1 MIVRAWSVTCRVVG
15 ALAIAG
21 FLVAAFTPAS
31 TMAARRLAVA
41 PDVGPA
47 EAIVVLGASANR
59 DGTLSDASLRRAVA
73 GVQLYR
79 DGLAPRLV
87 FLGVSGEAEARARLA
102 ASLGVPREAILTE
115 GWQPTT
121 RAEAS
126 QMGVVLGRRLG
137 VRRLLLVT
145 DALHMRRARALFER
159 AGLAVRAVPTD
170 TWVLDTTVPEKRL
183 LVTRYVAQELASLA
197 YHKLFGYL

>member
-41 PDVGPA
+41 PDAGPA
-47 EAIVVLGASANR
+47 EAIVV
-59 DGTLSDASLRRAVA
+59 
-73 GVQLYR
+73 
-79 DGLAPRLV
+79 
-87 FLGVSGEAEARARLA
+87 LGVSGEAEARARLA
-102 ASLGVPREAILTE
+102 ASLGVPRAAILTE
-115 GWQPTT
+115 GRQPTT

-126 QMGVVLGRRLG
+126 QMGVVLRRLG

-145 DALHMRRARALFER
+145 DVLHMRRARALFER

-170 TWVLDTTVPEKRL
+170 TWVLDATVPEKRL
-183 LVTRYVAQELASLA
+183 LVTRYVAQELAALA